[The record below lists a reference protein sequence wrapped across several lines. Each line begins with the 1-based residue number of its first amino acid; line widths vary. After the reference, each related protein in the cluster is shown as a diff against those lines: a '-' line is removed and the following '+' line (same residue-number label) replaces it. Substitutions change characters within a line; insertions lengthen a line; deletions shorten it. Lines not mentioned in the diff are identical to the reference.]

1 MPFPSFSAR
10 PALLS
15 VILLVGCGAPSGY
28 DGLEARIS
36 SRVARVPGAVV
47 GVYLKDLLDER
58 TFAWNADTVFHAAS
72 TMKIPVMIEVFRAYE
87 DGRLT
92 RDARLHLQNRFAS
105 IVDGS
110 PYALDPGDDSDS
122 AMYGRLGTDVPVRD
136 LVERMITRSSNLAT
150 NAVIELVGAAKAQ
163 ATARSLGAATMMV
176 RRGVEDDKAFEKGL
190 NNTTTARDLGVLL
203 EAIALDRAASPDR
216 TREMLAILERQE
228 FNDEIPAGLPRG
240 TRVAHKTGQ
249 ITGVL
254 HDAAIVFPPEGR
266 APFILV
272 VLTRGVP
279 DEAVARGII
288 QDVAGYAWEAVVG
301 R

>member
-1 MPFPSFSAR
+1 MPLARLLALSALTTVT
-10 PALLS
+10 LLA
-15 VILLVGCGAPSGY
+15 GCGAPTGY

-36 SRVARVPGAVV
+36 ARVARVPGAVV

-58 TFAWNADTVFHAAS
+58 TVAWNADTVFHAAS
-72 TMKIPVMIEVFRAYE
+72 TMKVPVMIEVFRAFE

-92 RDARLHLQNRFAS
+92 RDARLTLQNRFAS
-105 IVDGS
+105 IADGS
-110 PYALDPGDDSDS
+110 PYTLDPGDDSDS
-122 AMYGRLGTDVPVRD
+122 AMYARLGTEVPVRD

-150 NAVIELVGAAKAQ
+150 NAVIALVGATQAQ
-163 ATARSLGAATMMV
+163 ATARSLGATTMLV
-176 RRGVEDDKAFEKGL
+176 RRGVEDDKAFAQGL

-203 EAIALDRAASPDR
+203 EAIALDRAASPDG

-228 FNDEIPAGLPRG
+228 FNDEIPAGLPSG

-254 HDAAIVFPPEGR
+254 HDAAIVFPPDGR

-288 QDVAGYAWEAVVG
+288 RDVAGYAWEALVG